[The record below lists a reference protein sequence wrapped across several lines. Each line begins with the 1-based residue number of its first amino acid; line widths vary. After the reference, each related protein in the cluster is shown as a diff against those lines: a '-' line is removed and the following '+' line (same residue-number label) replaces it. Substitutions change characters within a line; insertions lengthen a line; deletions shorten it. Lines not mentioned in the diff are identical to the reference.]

1 MRRELPD
8 GYELDDDVARV
19 DVDVVHRY
27 LSEESYWAK
36 GRPRATVERLVHK
49 AARVVGVYRGDE
61 MVGFCLVSSDG
72 TAYAFLCDVFVLE
85 PHRGRGLGVEL
96 VREAVD
102 HGPQRDLPWYLGTS
116 TAHDLYRR
124 FGFGEP
130 NHERLMFRPRPDPSG
145 GSSPGED

>member
-19 DVDVVHRY
+19 DLDVVHRF
-27 LSEESYWAK
+27 LSEESYWAA
-36 GRPRATVERLVHK
+36 GGPRETVERLVRE
-49 AARVVGVYRGDE
+49 ASRVVGVYRGDE
-61 MVGFCLVSSDG
+61 MVGFCRVSSDG
-72 TAYAFLCDVFVLE
+72 TAYAFLCDVFVLS
-85 PHRGRGLGVEL
+85 PHRGRGLGVEI

-116 TAHDLYRR
+116 TAHELYRR

-130 NHERLMFRPRPDPSG
+130 NVERLMFRSRPDPA
-145 GSSPGED
+145 PTDP